1 MATARRADDNESDR
15 RLTIHALETSDPRRA
30 TPGAILTKLEL
41 EETAE
46 QLLLVQAPPSHSRS
60 VPVKRFLM
68 MSSCS
73 PCSRVLH
80 WLLACLTVLVSS
92 PALAQ
97 SSLPAPWSAADVGSP
112 SLTGSTTYGNGTF
125 TVNGGGMGISG
136 RNDQF
141 HFLYQQLNGDT
152 MLVARIDGM
161 TAADPE
167 SRVGVMFRENLS
179 ASATNAF
186 AYVSG
191 GNALGLSTRT
201 STNARTT
208 TTPWGTGQPTG
219 WLALRRQGST
229 LTAYASNNGSSWH
242 TLATSSV
249 PMGQSI
255 YVGIAISA
263 RSNTQRAQARVSNVS
278 FAGGLPNG
286 QQAVDIGSPSPAG
299 NTSFASSAYT
309 ISGGGANIGGNS
321 DQFHFAY
328 QTVTGDVD
336 LVARV
341 ASLTD
346 AMGRAGVMVRASLAA
361 NSAFAYTS
369 LRAGSGYG
377 FEWRYTSSASASVT
391 NSPLSVTAGWVR
403 LTRRGQRFDAYRSS
417 DGQTWTLIDTED
429 LTSTPMP
436 TTVYVGLA
444 VTSARAGASTTA
456 TVSNFSANTNL
467 SNGAP
472 TVSLTSPTT
481 QSYAAPATISLA
493 ATASDPEGRLSRV
506 EFYNGSTMLASD
518 TSAPYAFTWSGV
530 AAGSYAL
537 RARAVDMDNGD
548 AWSTVN
554 VTVTSANQ
562 PPTVTLTSSS
572 AGVAVNTDVAL
583 TANAADPEGRM
594 SRVEFFVNNTFLSS
608 DASAP
613 YNATWRTSSA
623 GTYTLTA
630 IAYDADGG
638 RTTSAGV
645 VVTVSAPVVTP
656 PRYVAFTASSDH
668 ATTVVTGYRL
678 NVFAAGADV
687 TSATPRATS
696 DMGKPTPDAQ
706 QVITVDRG
714 SFFTALPAGSYIAT
728 VTAYGPGGSAQSM
741 PPVSFT
747 R

>member
-1 MATARRADDNESDR
+1 
-15 RLTIHALETSDPRRA
+15 
-30 TPGAILTKLEL
+30 
-41 EETAE
+41 
-46 QLLLVQAPPSHSRS
+46 
-60 VPVKRFLM
+60 M

-80 WLLACLTVLVSS
+80 WLLACLTVLVAS

-112 SLTGSTTYGNGTF
+112 SLTGSTTYGNGPF

-152 MLVARIDGM
+152 MLIARIEGL

-167 SRVGVMFRENLS
+167 SKVGVMFRESLG
-179 ASATNAF
+179 AGAINAF
-186 AYVSG
+186 AYLSG
-191 GNALGLSTRT
+191 ANALGLSTRT
-201 STNARTT
+201 STSARTT
-208 TTPWGTGQPTG
+208 TMPWGTGQPTG

-229 LTAYASNNGSSWH
+229 LTAYASGNGSSWH

-249 PMGQSI
+249 PMGQSM
-255 YVGIAISA
+255 YVGIAVSA
-263 RSNTQRAQARVSNVS
+263 RSSTQRAQARVSNVG

-299 NTSFASSAYT
+299 STSFASNAYT
-309 ISGGGANIGGNS
+309 IRAGGANIGGNS

-328 QTVTGDVD
+328 QTVSGDVD

-341 ASLTD
+341 ASVTAAD
-346 AMGRAGVMVRASLAA
+346 AMSRAGVMVRASLSP

-369 LRAGSGYG
+369 LRAGAGYG
-377 FEWRYTSSASASVT
+377 FEWRYTSGASASVT
-391 NSPLSVTAGWVR
+391 NGPSGAAPGWVR

-417 DGQTWTLIDTED
+417 DGQTWTLIDTQD
-429 LTSTPMP
+429 LAATPMP
-436 TTVYVGLA
+436 ATVYVGLA
-444 VTSARAGASTTA
+444 VTSARAAASTTA

-481 QSYAAPATISLA
+481 LSYAAPATIPLA

-506 EFYNGSTMLASD
+506 EFYNGNTMLNSD

-530 AAGSYAL
+530 AAGSYVL

-554 VTVTSANQ
+554 VTVTSPNQ

-572 AGVAVNTDVAL
+572 GGQPVAVNTDVAL

-594 SRVEFFVNNTFLSS
+594 SRVEFFVNNTILSS
-608 DASAP
+608 DTSAP
-613 YNATWRTSSA
+613 YTAMWRTSSA

-630 IAYDADGG
+630 IAFDADGG
-638 RTTSAGV
+638 QTTSAGV
-645 VVTVSAPVVTP
+645 TVTVSAPAVTP
-656 PRYVAFTASSDH
+656 PRHVVFTASTDH
-668 ATTVVTGYRL
+668 STTIVTGYRL
-678 NVFAAGADV
+678 NVFAAGANV
-687 TSATPRATS
+687 TSATPLATS

-706 QVITVDRG
+706 QTISVDRG
-714 SFFTALPAGSYIAT
+714 SFFTALASGSYIAT
-728 VTAYGPGGSAQSM
+728 VTAYGPGGATQSM